1 MSVVFYSFYAKMKN
15 YKDVDWIGH
24 MAVRKELDKSLVL
37 LMKSQEDM
45 SQDVVSCDAIRR

>member
-1 MSVVFYSFYAKMKN
+1 MKN

-37 LMKSQEDM
+37 LMKSQEET
-45 SQDVVSCDAIRR
+45 SQELVSFNVIQR